1 MDFHLDSLLNLPNI
15 VADSYSSTLDAIVVK
30 LQLVNA
36 GINCPNCN
44 EYICHVHQTRPVL
57 VRDLSVFGQVVY
69 LKVPRRQF
77 YCFNC
82 KTSPTEIL
90 SWLNKKQ
97 RQTNRYQEYI
107 YEKVKELTVKQVSE
121 NEKMCVAGDPRRSED
136 AVQDIFHKVAQFK
149 KSGCALVGFPDGLAH
164 QARLG
169 ATYAIKFRRICQ
181 KERTRAICHNFDRSR

>member
-1 MDFHLDSLLNLPNI
+1 MNTY
-15 VADSYSSTLDAIVVK
+15 VM
-30 LQLVNA
+30 
-36 GINCPNCN
+36 
-44 EYICHVHQTRPVL
+44 YIKHQTRPVL
-57 VRDLSVFGQVVY
+57 IRDLSVFGQVVY

-77 YCFNC
+77 YCFSC

-107 YEKVKELTVKQVSE
+107 YEKVS
-121 NEKMCVAGDPRRSED
+121 VAGDPRRSED

-169 ATYAIKFRRICQ
+169 AAYAIKFRRICQ
-181 KERTRAICHNFDRSR
+181 KERKRAICNDLN

>member
-1 MDFHLDSLLNLPNI
+1 M
-15 VADSYSSTLDAIVVK
+15 
-30 LQLVNA
+30 
-36 GINCPNCN
+36 
-44 EYICHVHQTRPVL
+44 
-57 VRDLSVFGQVVY
+57 FGQVVY

-77 YCFNC
+77 YCFSC

-121 NEKMCVAGDPRRSED
+121 NEKMCVAGNPRRSED

-149 KSGCALVGFPDGLAH
+149 KKTGGCLRD
-164 QARLG
+164 
-169 ATYAIKFRRICQ
+169 
-181 KERTRAICHNFDRSR
+181 

>member
-1 MDFHLDSLLNLPNI
+1 M
-15 VADSYSSTLDAIVVK
+15 TLEPYPT
-30 LQLVNA
+30 A

-44 EYICHVHQTRPVL
+44 EYISHVHQTRPVL

-77 YCFNC
+77 YCFSC

-107 YEKVKELTVKQVSE
+107 YEKVKELTVKQVSVAGDPQRSE
-121 NEKMCVAGDPRRSED
+121 NEKMSED

-149 KSGCALVGFPDGLAH
+149 KKTGGCLRD
-164 QARLG
+164 
-169 ATYAIKFRRICQ
+169 
-181 KERTRAICHNFDRSR
+181 

>member
-1 MDFHLDSLLNLPNI
+1 MDFHLDTLLNLPNI
-15 VADSYSSTLDAIVVK
+15 VADSYSTTLDAIVVK

-44 EYICHVHQTRPVL
+44 EYISHVHQTRPVL

-77 YCFNC
+77 YCSNC
-82 KTSPTEIL
+82 KTSPTELL
-90 SWLNKKQ
+90 SWVNKKQ

-121 NEKMCVAGDPRRSED
+121 NEKMSED
-136 AVQDIFHKVAQFK
+136 AVQDIFHKVAQLK
-149 KSGCALVGFPDGLAH
+149 KSGC
-164 QARLG
+164 
-169 ATYAIKFRRICQ
+169 
-181 KERTRAICHNFDRSR
+181 